1 MADKKYAVVRT
12 DLMSGT
18 QMYPDLVS
26 IRFEAASTPK
36 EVENGVIAEL
46 KELVEGEGEL
56 WKAEAAKESTKLT
69 DAVLVCSP
77 ELFYDER
84 LHNLDQFINEA
95 GVAARGY
102 RLRSGNIFS
111 MTPEGFESSKA
122 PTKGQQVGIGADGK
136 LANDKTGFGKCIAV
150 ETQGS
155 YTWHVI
161 VVGPTEAA
169 AGE

>member
-18 QMYPDLVS
+18 QLYPDLVS
-26 IRFEAASTPK
+26 LRFTESDEPK

-46 KELVEGEGEL
+46 KELIEGEGEL
-56 WKAEAAKESTKLT
+56 WKAEAATSSTKLT
-69 DAVLVCSP
+69 DATLIATP

-95 GVAARGY
+95 GNACRGY

-111 MTPEGFESSKA
+111 LTEEGFVGGGV
-122 PTKGQQVGIGADGK
+122 PGKGDAVGIGEGGK
-136 LANDKTGFGKCIAV
+136 LDKNQTGFGKCIAV

-155 YTWHVI
+155 FKWMVI
-161 VVGPTEAA
+161 QIGPVES
-169 AGE
+169 AG